1 MPRRSR
7 PGSNQRCGGTP
18 TVDTAPRPALPA
30 PALPFGVHA
39 PLPTGAAAAAAAT
52 TDHTPPSAARH
63 LALHASRPTSVPL
76 LDVLSHATT
85 PRHAHATAF
94 ATLARM
100 LDGDFRSIAFRLLQ
114 QLDTVTVTAGN
125 DERRSFASGQYTF
138 SYIAWHR
145 TGAASVSNVNGDSV
159 VRGVGSAASTGGGV
173 DTMTLAVLCLSDD
186 RTRRRDAFK

>member
-1 MPRRSR
+1 
-7 PGSNQRCGGTP
+7 
-18 TVDTAPRPALPA
+18 
-30 PALPFGVHA
+30 
-39 PLPTGAAAAAAAT
+39 
-52 TDHTPPSAARH
+52 
-63 LALHASRPTSVPL
+63 
-76 LDVLSHATT
+76 
-85 PRHAHATAF
+85 
-94 ATLARM
+94 M

-145 TGAASVSNVNGDSV
+145 TGAASVNNVNGDSV